1 MGVPCSMPFFL
12 SGTRRPQQT
21 STPERS
27 VFLRCVPSFTD
38 RLSCWWC
45 SLAPIET
52 TKYMQRPP
60 LSRPFQCCRMTCL
73 QELKEDVRKF
83 RKEWEVS
90 GPMVQGISP
99 LEAVERLRRFKEEM
113 QLRERKVGCSW
124 RVILVSGCCVAVSSR
139 VSGVSLPSHTCARWP
154 HWSTLLRR
162 CTPYLC
168 SRYLGDKPFPRR
180 EAS

>member
-1 MGVPCSMPFFL
+1 
-12 SGTRRPQQT
+12 
-21 STPERS
+21 
-27 VFLRCVPSFTD
+27 
-38 RLSCWWC
+38 
-45 SLAPIET
+45 
-52 TKYMQRPP
+52 MQRPP
-60 LSRPFQCCRMTCL
+60 LSRSFQCCRMTCL

-124 RVILVSGCCVAVSSR
+124 RVVLVSGCCVAVSSR
-139 VSGVSLPSHTCARWP
+139 VCGMSLPSHTCARWP

-168 SRYLGDKPFPRR
+168 SRYLGDKPFHGGRRPRTFHAR
-180 EAS
+180 WTNEHSQGEARDALWRTIIGVLRCLTTGCVILIVADIRCGSQS